1 MLVVEDNANLA
12 FGLTR
17 SLESEGYEVEAAED
31 GSRGFEL
38 ARSTN
43 PDLVVLDLML
53 PGMDGYTILKKLRA
67 EGKDVPVLILT
78 ARGEEADKVFG
89 FRLGADD
96 YVTKP
101 FSLSELLARVQ
112 AILRRAKGG
121 DRRDGE
127 AVEEFGDV
135 SINTLAR
142 SVKRGESEVAL
153 TPKEFDLL
161 LALVRRRGAVAS
173 RLELLKEVWGH
184 QAEVMTRTVDIQG
197 PITGDGAKLRGFEIA
212 YQQFFDKLPEPWN
225 GLGLQ
230 TNFTYV
236 DNQGITNSNLSSVSG
251 GGATQQDGLITFT
264 DLPLE
269 GYSKSSYNVVLMFE
283 QPKYSARVAWNWR
296 DDYLISQSDC
306 CIKLPIWQNAYGQL
320 DASVHYKPS
329 SSWDIFLDA
338 QNLLQAETV
347 LKQQVNNAGLL
358 LPRSWFTNDLR
369 LQLGVRYRIQ

>member
-1 MLVVEDNANLA
+1 MTRVLVVEDNANLA

-17 SLESEGYEVEAAED
+17 SLESEGYEVDAAED
-31 GSRGFEL
+31 GPRGLEM
-38 ARSTN
+38 ARTTN

-112 AILRRAKGG
+112 AILRRSKSG
-121 DRRDGE
+121 DRKDGE

-142 SVKRGESEVAL
+142 SVKKGDHETAL

-184 QAEVMTRTVDIQG
+184 QAEVMTRTVDIH
-197 PITGDGAKLRGFEIA
+197 IAELRRKLEDDPSTPRHILTVWKA
-212 YQQFFDKLPEPWN
+212 
-225 GLGLQ
+225 
-230 TNFTYV
+230 
-236 DNQGITNSNLSSVSG
+236 
-251 GGATQQDGLITFT
+251 
-264 DLPLE
+264 
-269 GYSKSSYNVVLMFE
+269 GY
-283 QPKYSARVAWNWR
+283 
-296 DDYLISQSDC
+296 
-306 CIKLPIWQNAYGQL
+306 
-320 DASVHYKPS
+320 
-329 SSWDIFLDA
+329 
-338 QNLLQAETV
+338 
-347 LKQQVNNAGLL
+347 
-358 LPRSWFTNDLR
+358 R
-369 LQLGVRYRIQ
+369 LQV

>member
-1 MLVVEDNANLA
+1 MTRVLVVEDNANLA

-31 GSRGFEL
+31 GLRGLEM
-38 ARSTN
+38 ARTTN

-112 AILRRAKGG
+112 AILRRAKAGE
-121 DRRDGE
+121 RRDGE

-142 SVKRGESEVAL
+142 SVKKASSEIAL

-161 LALVRRRGAVAS
+161 LALIRRRGAVAS

-184 QAEVMTRTVDIQG
+184 QAEVMTRTVDIH
-197 PITGDGAKLRGFEIA
+197 IAELRRKLE
-212 YQQFFDKLPEPWN
+212 D
-225 GLGLQ
+225 
-230 TNFTYV
+230 
-236 DNQGITNSNLSSVSG
+236 
-251 GGATQQDGLITFT
+251 
-264 DLPLE
+264 
-269 GYSKSSYNVVLMFE
+269 
-283 QPKYSARVAWNWR
+283 
-296 DDYLISQSDC
+296 
-306 CIKLPIWQNAYGQL
+306 
-320 DASVHYKPS
+320 DASTPKH
-329 SSWDIFLDA
+329 IL
-338 QNLLQAETV
+338 TV
-347 LKQQVNNAGLL
+347 WKAGY
-358 LPRSWFTNDLR
+358 R
-369 LQLGVRYRIQ
+369 LQV

>member
-1 MLVVEDNANLA
+1 MTKVLVVEDNANLA

-31 GSRGFEL
+31 GVRGFEL

-121 DRRDGE
+121 DHRDGE
-127 AVEEFGDV
+127 AVEEFGNV

-142 SVKRGESEVAL
+142 SVKKGETEVAL

-161 LALVRRRGAVAS
+161 LALIRRRGAVAS

-184 QAEVMTRTVDIQG
+184 QAEVMTRTVDIH
-197 PITGDGAKLRGFEIA
+197 IAELRRKLE
-212 YQQFFDKLPEPWN
+212 
-225 GLGLQ
+225 
-230 TNFTYV
+230 
-236 DNQGITNSNLSSVSG
+236 
-251 GGATQQDGLITFT
+251 
-264 DLPLE
+264 
-269 GYSKSSYNVVLMFE
+269 
-283 QPKYSARVAWNWR
+283 
-296 DDYLISQSDC
+296 DD
-306 CIKLPIWQNAYGQL
+306 
-320 DASVHYKPS
+320 PS
-329 SSWDIFLDA
+329 SPKHIL
-338 QNLLQAETV
+338 TV
-347 LKQQVNNAGLL
+347 WKAGY
-358 LPRSWFTNDLR
+358 R
-369 LQLGVRYRIQ
+369 LQV